1 MWSWRHVDLQSQ
13 DQKKH
18 LTVVTKRY
26 TWLSQNF
33 PKLNRQYDGPAPN
46 RCMCHLSVMVR
57 AVPSGKRKCKVIII
71 ERDKI
76 LTGGSTHD
84 MRQWDIR
91 LDGNLHR
98 CLLGVGVGLGSR
110 RWGARALS
118 SLLAALILLLSSS
131 SFFLHLHH
139 EKLIKYN
146 NK

>member
-33 PKLNRQYDGPAPN
+33 PKLNRQNESPAPN
-46 RCMCHLSVMVR
+46 RFMCHLSVMVR
-57 AVPSGKRKCKVIII
+57 AVPSGKRKCII

-98 CLLGVGVGLGSR
+98 CLLGVGVGLSLM

-118 SLLAALILLLSSS
+118 SLLAALILLIY
-131 SFFLHLHH
+131 FFYIYFT
-139 EKLIKYN
+139 KN
-146 NK
+146 